1 MASVGGHFRPCVTFR
16 SNPDLRAGFARR
28 HRRRVHLFH
37 PAGAAGHRRRYPGAR
52 QRPLLG
58 LINGV
63 TFGLLSQLVLDPVLT
78 AFGASEHTLPYARDF
93 MQIILYGLPVTCTM
107 FGLNH
112 IMRATGYP
120 QKAMLSAV
128 LTVGMNIILAP
139 IFIFWLEWGIRGAA
153 IATVLSQCVGMVWVL
168 SHFRNPK
175 STVHF
180 RQGTFRLRWKIVS
193 SIFSIGHGRRFC

>member
-1 MASVGGHFRPCVTFR
+1 M
-16 SNPDLRAGFARR
+16 
-28 HRRRVHLFH
+28 
-37 PAGAAGHRRRYPGAR
+37 
-52 QRPLLG
+52 
-58 LINGV
+58 
-63 TFGLLSQLVLDPVLT
+63 
-78 AFGASEHTLPYARDF
+78 E
-93 MQIILYGLPVTCTM
+93 IILYGLPVTCTM

-139 IFIFWLEWGIRGAA
+139 IFIFWLKWGIRGAA

-193 SIFSIGHGRRFC
+193 KHLFHRHVAVFAECVRLSGNGAHQHRP